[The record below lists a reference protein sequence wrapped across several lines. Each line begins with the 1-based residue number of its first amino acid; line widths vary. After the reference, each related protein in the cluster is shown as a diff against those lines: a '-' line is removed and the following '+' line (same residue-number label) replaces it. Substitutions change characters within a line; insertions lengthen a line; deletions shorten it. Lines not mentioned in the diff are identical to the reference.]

1 MRLYQI
7 TYGGGKPQERP
18 SLFER
23 IKGYGTWCQAMD
35 STWIIVTQ
43 ETAVQIRD
51 NLRDVMDREDGLL
64 VTRLHGEAAWKGL
77 PTEVTQWLKT

>member
-1 MRLYQI
+1 VRLYQI
-7 TYGGGKPQERP
+7 TYGGGKPQECP